1 MKKNNFLIFLVIILI
16 FNFLIFNSPRCSQ
29 VVFVDHY
36 LNLWGF
42 LKRKK
47 IFFEN
52 VEVIRPTPY
61 ELIYIIRVSK
71 LKLFS
76 KC

>member
-16 FNFLIFNSPRCSQ
+16 FNFLIFNSPRCNQ
-29 VVFVDHY
+29 VVLVDNY
-36 LNLWGF
+36 FNLMGF

-52 VEVIRPTPY
+52 VKVIRPTPY